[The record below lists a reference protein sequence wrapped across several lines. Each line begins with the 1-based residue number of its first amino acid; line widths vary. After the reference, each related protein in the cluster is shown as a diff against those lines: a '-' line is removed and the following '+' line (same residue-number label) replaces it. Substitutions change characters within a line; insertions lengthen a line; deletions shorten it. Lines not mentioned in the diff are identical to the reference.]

1 MGWDEIEI
9 DKLIKTHRKNLEKE
23 IGNSGTQFLLF
34 KNPTEDNP
42 VETSEFLSHLNLEF
56 LDTVLKEMFPR
67 LEYIKQRVYARV
79 RLTIFIKL
87 RGIRNLKEAYRTLQ
101 TNPRVAENLGFDPNN
116 LPSYETI
123 RHFINDLL
131 AEKVDKVFCQVVK
144 EIVRIAKKK
153 GEKLEEGQ
161 EDATVITAK
170 RNDNEAEYS
179 GYYKTKGWKK
189 DLLVSKQGIFLSY
202 RDMGIND
209 DEGYALPYHLKKL
222 KEIEINLDSLTV
234 DGGYPSYENIAIAHC
249 EYQTQLLYKPQKHW
263 VYNEKGTPRK
273 IHERYSRYWKDEW
286 YKPNATTEYELQFL
300 YKKGEYEYVGA
311 YFRNL
316 QVKKYEASEEVR
328 KEITRGRNGNE
339 GFNSYLKQHV
349 GFESELP
356 RKGKKNAFFHT
367 TLCLLALNMVALTR
381 LQNGITENLTSVAY
395 LA

>member
-1 MGWDEIEI
+1 MGWDEIQI
-9 DKLIKTHRKNLEKE
+9 DKLIKTNRKKLEKE
-23 IGNSGTQFLLF
+23 IGNSGTQFPLF
-34 KNPTEDNP
+34 KNPTEITP
-42 VETSEFLSHLNLEF
+42 VETSEFLSHLYLEC
-56 LDTVLKEMFPR
+56 LDPVLKEMFPR
-67 LEYIKQRVYARV
+67 LKYIKPRVHARV
-79 RLTIFIKL
+79 RLIVFIKL
-87 RGIRNLKEAYRTLQ
+87 RGVRNLKEAYRILQ
-101 TNPRVAENLGFDPNN
+101 TNPRVAENLGFYPNN

-131 AEKVDKVFCQVVK
+131 AEKVDKVFYQAVK
-144 EIVRIAKKK
+144 EIDRKMKKK
-153 GEKLEEGQ
+153 GEKLGKGR

-170 RNDNEAEYS
+170 RNDNEADYS

-202 RDMGIND
+202 KDMGINN
-209 DEGYALPYHLKKL
+209 DEEYALPYHLKKL
-222 KEIEINLDSLTV
+222 KEIGINLDSLTV
-234 DGGYPSYENIAIAHC
+234 DGGYPSYENIAITHC
-249 EYQTQLLYKPQKHW
+249 GYQTNLLYKPQKHW

-273 IHERYSRYWKDEW
+273 IRERYSRYWKDEW
-286 YKPNATTEYELQFL
+286 YKPDATIEYELRFL
-300 YKKGEYEYVGA
+300 YKKSERKYVGA

-316 QVKKYEASEEVR
+316 QVKKYEASEEMR
-328 KEITRGRNGNE
+328 NEITQGRNENE
-339 GFNSYLKQHV
+339 GFNSYLKQRV